1 MKACLRRN
9 SRAPRPAFTLVELL
23 VVIAIIGILIALLLP
38 AVQAAREAARR
49 AQCSNNL
56 KQIGLGLHNYHD
68 SFNTFPFS
76 YMVDLPGGS
85 VVGANAQVWGTRI
98 LPFIEQTALADQFDS
113 RTPAFNEAAALGHD
127 PAVVAQNLQV
137 IQTPLPVFICPSAPD
152 SPGARI
158 YDADMTPEGFPFTF
172 RAAPSDYC
180 PVNGIPGSDFRTIAY
195 AGHPACDDVHGALQ
209 YTGTDLS
216 NPTQLDR
223 GQSAIVDIRDGTS
236 NTILIGERAG
246 GPELYLGSMPA
257 PTGPPYDDGR
267 KVNGTG
273 WGDILNGEH
282 WLAGVR
288 HDGDVV
294 QSPNGGPCGINCTN
308 VRGRGFY
315 AFHPGGC
322 QFLLCD
328 GSGRLVSETV
338 EAYVLASMI
347 TRAGGE
353 TFQMP

>member
-1 MKACLRRN
+1 M
-9 SRAPRPAFTLVELL
+9 
-23 VVIAIIGILIALLLP
+23 I
-38 AVQAAREAARR
+38 
-49 AQCSNNL
+49 
-56 KQIGLGLHNYHD
+56 
-68 SFNTFPFS
+68 
-76 YMVDLPGGS
+76 M
-85 VVGANAQVWGTRI
+85 
-98 LPFIEQTALADQFDS
+98 
-113 RTPAFNEAAALGHD
+113 
-127 PAVVAQNLQV
+127 
-137 IQTPLPVFICPSAPD
+137 
-152 SPGARI
+152 
-158 YDADMTPEGFPFTF
+158 
-172 RAAPSDYC
+172 
-180 PVNGIPGSDFRTIAY
+180 
-195 AGHPACDDVHGALQ
+195 
-209 YTGTDLS
+209 
-216 NPTQLDR
+216 
-223 GQSAIVDIRDGTS
+223 DGTS

-257 PTGPPYDDGR
+257 PTGSPYDEGR
-267 KVNGTG
+267 QVNGTG
-273 WGDILNGEH
+273 WGDLLNGEH

-308 VRGRGFY
+308 FRGRGFY